1 MTELDAI
8 NMMLAVI
15 GEAPISEFSSI
26 SANETTD
33 SAFAKRTLTETS
45 VTVQGEG
52 WPWNTDNQVNLYP
65 NSSNQ
70 YTVPDSVL
78 MCVFDR
84 SVYNN
89 RYVLRGRT
97 IWDRQE
103 QSFEI
108 PNGPNPMVAAQ
119 IISILPWDQIPPQ
132 AQQYIAI
139 RSARIYSSRYVNSN
153 AIFVYTETDEAN
165 ARAALFREEQFQEP
179 NNMLYGNDQ
188 GVTPGLGYYP
198 VAGTR
203 FRRN

>member
-15 GEAPISEFSSI
+15 GEAPISEFSSV
-26 SANETTD
+26 SANEITD
-33 SAFAKRTLTETS
+33 SAFAKRTLAETS
-45 VTVQGEG
+45 LTVQAEG
-52 WPWNTDNQVNLYP
+52 WPWNTDSGVNLYP

-70 YTVPDSVL
+70 YTVPEPVL

-97 IWDRQE
+97 VWDRQE

-119 IISILPWDQIPPQ
+119 IISKLDWDEIPPQ

-139 RSARIYSSRYVNSN
+139 RSARIYASRYVNSN
-153 AIFVYTETDEAN
+153 AIFIYTETDEAN
-165 ARAALFREEQFQEP
+165 ARAALLREEQFQEP

-188 GVTPGLGYYP
+188 GIPAGQGYYP
-198 VAGTR
+198 IAGTR